1 MLQPN
6 LIEKLEFTRI
16 LKFISRYAITSS
28 GKSRVENLRPFSGKD
43 YREQGDLVTQAKE
56 ILIKEANLPFENLPD
71 LTEELALSRIDGAL
85 LSAPKILAIYR
96 LAVCSREILSFLKQN
111 SDVAPDLSLFTES
124 LFLDKV
130 FEHHIT
136 KILDENGEVK
146 DSASKELT
154 QIRNEINER
163 GAELRKLVAR
173 LARDLSESKLMQEE
187 YLTLRDGRIV
197 IPVKAEYKRQIK
209 GFIHSES
216 ASGQTVYIEPEETL
230 HLNNEIIT
238 LTFAE
243 KREIERL
250 LKELTKKIGS
260 VSHLLKQALD
270 TVAELDCIF
279 ARAQYSIEIIGSFPT
294 VDNNRP
300 FTLNDARHPL
310 LIQKIGRNNAVPL
323 NLEIHKDKVI
333 IITGPNAGGK
343 TVVLK
348 TVGLLALMVLAG
360 IHIPASPDSNFHNFT
375 DVFVDIGDQQSIED
389 DLSTF
394 SSHLSNIKRI
404 LDNASSTV
412 LVLLDELGTGTDP
425 SAGAALGT
433 ATLHTLNEKKAT
445 VLASTHHGN
454 LKVLAQS
461 YAGFQNAAM
470 QFDTEKLVPTY
481 QFKQGLPGSSYAF
494 EIAMRLGF
502 SQTFIS
508 SAQKYLDNKEFNI
521 EKILV
526 DIERKE
532 LELKGKLRQYE
543 VENSRLKGL
552 SNMYEQRVA
561 KLELEKKQIL
571 QKTKEEAELF
581 LKEANKEIE
590 RTVKEIKET
599 QAAKQTVKSAKS
611 TLDSILNRTKKLVPE
626 ESVQKV
632 EVAEVHVDDM
642 VKIKQTGT
650 VGKVVS
656 VDKEKNTV
664 KILSGN
670 IPMTVQLAQ
679 VEPVDKKTVKE
690 LTNVHVDNFK
700 TNMHYRLDIRGQKP
714 EDAEMKILRFIDEAY
729 TSGQDR
735 AEILHGKG
743 TGVLKKMVQTIAKEH
758 IGVTKFYYAPV
769 EYGGEGITIIELS

>member
-1 MLQPN
+1 MLQTN

-16 LKFISRYAITSS
+16 LKFISRYAITSG
-28 GKSRVENLRPFSGKD
+28 GKARIENLRPFSGKD
-43 YREQGDLVTQAKE
+43 YREQGDLVSQAKE
-56 ILIKEANLPFENLPD
+56 ILIKESNLPFENLPD
-71 LTEELALSRIDGAL
+71 LTEELALSRIDGAVL
-85 LSAPKILAIYR
+85 AAPKILAIYR

-111 SDVAPDLSLFTES
+111 TDVAPDLGLFTES

-163 GAELRKLVAR
+163 SAELRKLVAR

-270 TVAELDCIF
+270 TIAELDSIF
-279 ARAQYSIEIIGSFPT
+279 SRAHYSIEIIGAFPT
-294 VDNNRP
+294 IDNNRP

-310 LIQKIGRNNAVPL
+310 LIQKLGRNNTVPL
-323 NLEIHKDKVI
+323 DLEIQNDRVI
-333 IITGPNAGGK
+333 VITGPNAGGK

-348 TVGLLALMVLAG
+348 TVGLLTLMVQAG

-404 LDNASSTV
+404 LDHANSSV

-433 ATLHTLNEKKAT
+433 AVLHTLNEKKAT

-461 YAGFQNAAM
+461 FAGFQNAAM
-470 QFDTEKLVPTY
+470 QFDTEKLIPTY

-502 SQTFIS
+502 NPAFIS

-526 DIERKE
+526 DIEKKE
-532 LELKGKLRQYE
+532 YELKGKLRQYE

-552 SNMYEQRVA
+552 SNMYEQRVS

-571 QKTKEEAELF
+571 KKTKEEAEQF
-581 LKEANKEIE
+581 LKEANREIE

-611 TLDSILNRTKKLVPE
+611 TVDSILSRTKNLLPDEKEEKLVI
-626 ESVQKV
+626 
-632 EVAEVHVDDM
+632 AEVHVDDM

-650 VGKVVS
+650 VGKVMW
-656 VDKEKNTV
+656 VDKEKNSV

-670 IPMTVQLAQ
+670 IPMTVKLSQ
-679 VEPVDKKTVKE
+679 VEPADKKTVKE
-690 LTNVHVDNFK
+690 LSNVHAENFK
-700 TNMHYRLDIRGQKP
+700 STLNYRLDIRGQKP
-714 EDAEMKILRFIDEAY
+714 EDAELKILRFIDEAY
-729 TSGQDR
+729 TTGQDR
-735 AEILHGKG
+735 VEILHGKG

-758 IGVTKFYYAPV
+758 IGVSKYYYAPV

>member
-1 MLQPN
+1 MLQQN
-6 LIEKLEFTRI
+6 LLEKLEFPRI
-16 LKFISRYAITSS
+16 LKFISRYAVTSN
-28 GKSRVENLRPFSGKD
+28 GKIKVENLRPFSGKD
-43 YREQGDLVTQAKE
+43 FREEGDLVSQAKE
-56 ILIKEANLPFENLPD
+56 ILIKSSNLPFENLPD
-71 LTEELALSRIDGAL
+71 LTEELSLSRIDGAL

-111 SDVAPDLSLFTES
+111 SDVAPDLGLYTES

-136 KILDENGEVK
+136 KILDDNGEVK

-163 GAELRKLVAR
+163 GTELRKLANR
-173 LARDLSESKLMQEE
+173 LARDLSESKLMQED

-230 HLNNEIIT
+230 HLNNEIIS

-260 VSHLLKQALD
+260 VSYLLKQALD
-270 TVAELDCIF
+270 TIAALDCIF

-294 VDNNRP
+294 INDSRP
-300 FTLNDARHPL
+300 FSMNDARHPL
-310 LIQKIGRNNAVPL
+310 LIQKAGRNNTVPM
-323 NLEIHKDKVI
+323 NLEIGKNRVI

-348 TVGLLALMVLAG
+348 TVGLLVLMVQAG
-360 IHIPASPDSNFHNFT
+360 IHIPASPDSNFHNFS

-404 LDNASSTV
+404 LDNANSSV

-425 SAGAALGT
+425 SAGAAIGT
-433 ATLHTLNEKKAT
+433 AVLQTLNEKNAT

-454 LKVLAQS
+454 LKMLAQS
-461 YAGFQNAAM
+461 FSGFQNAAM
-470 QFDTEKLVPTY
+470 QFDTERLVPTY
-481 QFKQGLPGSSYAF
+481 QFNQGLPGSSYAF
-494 EIAMRLGF
+494 EIALRLGF
-502 SQTFIS
+502 TQSFIS
-508 SAQKYLDNKEFNI
+508 TAQKYLDNKELNI
-521 EKILV
+521 EKVLV
-526 DIERKE
+526 DIEKKE
-532 LELKGKLRQYE
+532 HELKGKLRQYE

-552 SNMYEQRVA
+552 SNMYEQRVS
-561 KLELEKKQIL
+561 KLELEKRQIL
-571 QKTKEEAELF
+571 KKTKEEAEQF
-581 LKEANKEIE
+581 LKDANKEIE

-611 TLDSILNRTKKLVPE
+611 TVDSILNKTKKLLPE
-626 ESVQKV
+626 EQAETVQA
-632 EVAEVHVDDM
+632 AEVHIDDM

-656 VDKEKNTV
+656 VDKEKNSV

-670 IPMTVQLAQ
+670 IPMTVKLTQ

-690 LTNVHVDNFK
+690 LSSVHVENFK
-700 TNMHYRLDIRGQKP
+700 SNMNYRLDIRGQKP
-714 EDAEMKILRFIDEAY
+714 EDAELKILRFIDDAY
-729 TSGQDR
+729 TNGQDR

-758 IGVTKFYYAPV
+758 IGVSKFYYAPV

>member
-6 LIEKLEFTRI
+6 LLEKLEFPRI

-28 GKSRVENLRPFSGKD
+28 GKAKVENLRPFSGRD
-43 YREQGDLVTQAKE
+43 FREEGDLVSQAKE

-85 LSAPKILAIYR
+85 LSAPKILAIFR

-111 SDVAPDLSLFTES
+111 SNVAPDLALFTES

-146 DSASKELT
+146 DSASKELS

-163 GAELRKLVAR
+163 GTELRKLVAR

-270 TVAELDCIF
+270 TIAELDCIF

-294 VDNNRP
+294 IENSRP
-300 FTLNDARHPL
+300 FALNDARHPL
-310 LIQKIGRNNAVPL
+310 LIQKAGRNNTVPL
-323 NLEIHKDKVI
+323 DLEIHKDKII

-348 TVGLLALMVLAG
+348 TVGLLTLMVQAG
-360 IHIPASPDSNFHNFT
+360 IHIPASPDSNFHNFS

-404 LDNASSTV
+404 LDNANSTV

-433 ATLHTLNEKKAT
+433 AVLHTLNEKKAT

-454 LKVLAQS
+454 LKILAQS
-461 YAGFQNAAM
+461 FAGFQNAAM

-502 SQTFIS
+502 SHAFIA
-508 SAQKYLDNKEFNI
+508 SAQKHLDNKEFNI

-526 DIERKE
+526 DIEKKE
-532 LELKGKLRQYE
+532 QELKDKLRQYE

-552 SNMYEQRVA
+552 SSMYEQRVA

-571 QKTKEEAELF
+571 KKTKEEAEQF
-581 LKEANKEIE
+581 LKDANKEIE

-611 TLDSILNRTKKLVPE
+611 TLDTILSKTKKLVPE
-626 ESVQKV
+626 EIDQKAETV
-632 EVAEVHVDDM
+632 EVFAGDM

-650 VGKVVS
+650 VGKVIS
-656 VDKEKNTV
+656 IEKDKNTL
-664 KILSGN
+664 KILTGN
-670 IPMTVQLAQ
+670 IPMTVKRSQ

-690 LTNVHVDNFK
+690 LTSVHVENYK
-700 TNMHYRLDIRGQKP
+700 NTMQYRLDIRGQKP
-714 EDAEMKILRFIDEAY
+714 EDAELKILRFIDEAY
-729 TSGQDR
+729 TTGQDR
-735 AEILHGKG
+735 VEILHGKG
-743 TGVLKKMVQTIAKEH
+743 TGVLKKMVQTIAKDH
-758 IGVTKFYYAPV
+758 IGVSKYYYAPV